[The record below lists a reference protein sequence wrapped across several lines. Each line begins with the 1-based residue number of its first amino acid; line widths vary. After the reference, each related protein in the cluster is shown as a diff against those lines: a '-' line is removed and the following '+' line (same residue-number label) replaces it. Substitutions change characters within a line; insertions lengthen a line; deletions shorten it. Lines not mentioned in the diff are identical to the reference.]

1 MHMKGSSVYDELTQ
15 KNTED
20 TKNTTTL
27 GAAAIDEPDL
37 NLQLELNKLQS
48 GTPDQQLDG

>member
-20 TKNTTTL
+20 TKNTTTI

-37 NLQLELNKLQS
+37 NLQLELNQLQNRAA
-48 GTPDQQLDG
+48 DQ